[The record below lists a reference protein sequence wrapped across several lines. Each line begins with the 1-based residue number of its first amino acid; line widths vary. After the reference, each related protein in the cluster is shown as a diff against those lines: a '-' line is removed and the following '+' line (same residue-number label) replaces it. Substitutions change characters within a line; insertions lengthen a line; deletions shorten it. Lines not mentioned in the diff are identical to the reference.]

1 MNIRDIMTTRVT
13 TASPDTTLEEIAT
26 MMKRENVGAIPIV
39 DEEDLCGLLT
49 DRDIVLRCVAEGRSP
64 AETRAEDILSEDL
77 HVIEVDDDVDSA
89 AELMSRQQIR
99 RLPVVENGRLVG
111 ILSIGDIAVKE
122 GDDRTSGDTLQ
133 GISQGVKSS
142 ASSGRKTAASRSGKV
157 RTEQKASA
165 KHAAAGK
172 RSQKKRV
179 IPIRADSRS
188 SRKSAGRK
196 KAG

>member
-77 HVIEVDDDVDSA
+77 HMIEVDDDVDSA

-142 ASSGRKTAASRSGKV
+142 ASSGRKTATSGQA
-157 RTEQKASA
+157 RTKQKASA

-179 IPIRADSRS
+179 IPIRAGSRS
-188 SRKSAGRK
+188 SRKSAGRR